1 MSAPSPSPP
10 SRAPFPVTVG
20 RDRRALQLAALA
32 ALLIL
37 ARLAM
42 PLGVGLLLGALLAFV
57 LQPFYDRLR
66 THMRPAFAALAC
78 AIGSMLCVGIILFG
92 LGYVIVVQGV
102 DLVSQLP
109 SAFAPGGT
117 FHDVTQHTFSR
128 LHINPDEVL
137 DKLRGAAIEAGAK
150 AAGIAAAVAGATFEG
165 LLTLLILTLTT
176 FYVLVH
182 WLQVVQS
189 SQRDLPFHPSHVRA
203 LLDEFRETGRQ
214 VLFGNITAGLIQ
226 GLLAGVGYWVT
237 GVPKPALFGALTAV
251 ASLIPAIGT
260 FMAWASIG
268 AYLILTGHTWAG
280 IVELIYGALIIGAL
294 VDYVVRPRLVATR
307 SSIPALLTFIGLLGG
322 TEVFGLIGL
331 ILGPLIVTMCMAILK
346 IYDEAAAPNPSIQS
360 AVPNPAVAP
369 AGPPAAPASALE
381 SGGGQTAR

>member
-1 MSAPSPSPP
+1 MPAPSPTPP

-20 RDRRALQLAALA
+20 RDRRALQVAAFA

-66 THMRPAFAALAC
+66 GHMRPVFAALIC
-78 AIGSMLCVGIILFG
+78 AIGSMLCVGIVIFG
-92 LGYVIVVQGV
+92 LGYLIVVQGV
-102 DLVSQLP
+102 DLLSQLP
-109 SAFAPGGT
+109 AAFAPGGT
-117 FHDVTQHTFSR
+117 FHDATQHAFAR
-128 LHINPDEVL
+128 LHLNPGDVL
-137 DKLRGAAIEAGAK
+137 EKIRGAALEAGTK
-150 AAGIAAAVAGATFEG
+150 AAGIAAAIAGATFEG

-182 WLQVVQS
+182 WRQVVQS
-189 SQRDLPFHPSHVRA
+189 SQRDLPFNPSHTQA

-214 VLFGNITAGLIQ
+214 VLFGNVSAGLIQ
-226 GLLAGVGYWVT
+226 GLLAGLGYWMT

-251 ASLIPAIGT
+251 ASLVPAIGT
-260 FMAWASIG
+260 VIAWAGIG
-268 AYLILTGHTWAG
+268 IYLIAIGNTWAG
-280 IVELIYGALIIGAL
+280 IAEIAYGALIVGAL
-294 VDYVVRPRLVATR
+294 VDYVIRPKLVT
-307 SSIPALLTFIGLLGG
+307 SSNSIPALLTFIGLLGG
-322 TEVFGLIGL
+322 TRVFGLIGL

-360 AVPNPAVAP
+360 AVPNPVVTP
-369 AGPPAAPASALE
+369 IDKP
-381 SGGGQTAR
+381 Q